1 MKPWWNILR
10 RRRQCK
16 LVIGQLQQQRLLLQQ
31 GVRAYARIIEIE
43 EHQELLKGYISLKLW
58 VMIRL
63 QEKLLYQLV
72 NTLVADGKVPV
83 IGEVVP
89 IRLLPD
95 QSEDILILA

>member
-10 RRRQCK
+10 RRRQRK
-16 LVIGQLQQQRLLLQQ
+16 LVIGQLQQQRLLLQR
-31 GVRAYARIIEIE
+31 GVKAYARVIEIE
-43 EHQELLKGYISLKLW
+43 EREELLKGYITLKLW

-63 QEKLLYQLV
+63 QERLLYQLV
-72 NTLVADGKVPV
+72 HTMVPDGKIPV

-95 QSEDILILA
+95 DSEAILIMA